1 MVPSAQKHNQAFE
14 NFEGHHIRIKG
25 EKAGVV
31 SNTKMFVSKWLYL
44 TFEST
49 LGGKIDLRPVFVD
62 PEKANSLKYVI
73 ASNTNKFDK
82 SNSGV
87 DAPTVPPQKTMLAS
101 F

>member
-14 NFEGHHIRIKG
+14 NFEGNHIRIKG
-25 EKAGVV
+25 EKGGAKPGSKV
-31 SNTKMFVSKWLYL
+31 FVSKWLYL

-49 LGGKIDLRPVFVD
+49 LGGRLDLRPGFVD
-62 PEKANSLKYVI
+62 PEKANSLKYVT
-73 ASNTNKFDK
+73 ASNTNKLDK
-82 SNSGV
+82 SLSGV